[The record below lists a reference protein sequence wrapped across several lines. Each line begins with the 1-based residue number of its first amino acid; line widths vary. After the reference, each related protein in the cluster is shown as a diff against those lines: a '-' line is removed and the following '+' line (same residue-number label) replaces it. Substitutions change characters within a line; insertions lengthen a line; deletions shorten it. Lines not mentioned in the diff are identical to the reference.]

1 MAVELELIQQLL
13 VLEHQVKEMTAE
25 LVHQVVQLVMVVAE
39 VVQVLL
45 VELQQAQVLEL
56 ELQELEVMDYNI
68 AFLEHLLI
76 MQVEDQEVV
85 GRQEVLVPQ
94 V

>member
-1 MAVELELIQQLL
+1 MVAQEAVVVELIQQLL

-25 LVHQVVQLVMVVAE
+25 LVHQVVLLVMVVVAE
-39 VVQVLL
+39 VLELL
-45 VELQQAQVLEL
+45 VGLQQVQVLEL
-56 ELQELEVMDYNI
+56 DLQELGVMDYNI

-85 GRQEVLVPQ
+85 GRQEV
-94 V
+94 